1 MVSTHRHLGLLL
13 SQNLSCSEYI
23 DGIVNS
29 AFKKCGLLKKLKYKL
44 GREHL
49 SKLYISFIRPTL
61 EYASIVWDGCSVHD
75 ADKLEKVQLCAARIV
90 TGLPIFVSREALYLE
105 TGWEILQTRR
115 YIPKMKTMFK
125 FNMGSLPDYLFDIIP
140 NKRENISQYNTR
152 NKDQF
157 NVPKCRLDLLK
168 KSFVPNAVNGIY

>member
-1 MVSTHRHLGLLL
+1 M
-13 SQNLSCSEYI
+13 
-23 DGIVNS
+23 
-29 AFKKCGLLKKLKYKL
+29 

-90 TGLPIFVSREALYLE
+90 TGLPIFVPREALYLE

-115 YIPKMKTMFK
+115 YIAKMKTMFK
-125 FNMGSLPDYLFDIIP
+125 FNMGSLPDYLCDIIP
-140 NKRENISQYNTR
+140 NKRENISRQHT
-152 NKDQF
+152 KQES
-157 NVPKCRLDLLK
+157 V
-168 KSFVPNAVNGIY
+168 